1 MEYEHYY
8 EHYLLLGISTS
19 ENIMYLVYHL
29 SIFAQHYAALHLLV
43 QLSGDMVLGALGLS
57 LDKPMIPFWKGQEM
71 YVGFLMRT

>member
-1 MEYEHYY
+1 MEYEHY

-19 ENIMYLVYHL
+19 ENIMYLYHL